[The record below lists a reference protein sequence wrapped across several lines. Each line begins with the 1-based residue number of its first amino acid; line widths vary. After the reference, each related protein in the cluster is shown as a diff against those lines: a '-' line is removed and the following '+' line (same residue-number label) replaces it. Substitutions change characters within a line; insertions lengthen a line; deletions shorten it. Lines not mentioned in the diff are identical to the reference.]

1 MLLMWELLAQ
11 VGQALGRDLIHFR
24 RAVGRAGQ
32 AARSA
37 LRGVA
42 FLSGA
47 ALVAVAAAMLSACE
61 SAPAQIDESPAVVAT
76 AVGSDSAVPVRPRGL
91 GDASAPSPGM
101 GMGAPSPT
109 AAAGAQPPV
118 ATASAARAEA
128 APAASAGAPPPPP
141 PPPPPARSESN
152 GYAIHWQRPV
162 ARAADDQVEAVTQ
175 GWRRG
180 VRLVVTSSGGI
191 GQVEVRPTRGGW
203 PNQVQVEFRYAP
215 DRPFDAL
222 EGMRFQV
229 INPAHTAG
237 DEVPPLVPDKFV
249 FWQRDGRFWLDLP
262 SGWLRGQ
269 QGLRIAWVD
278 RYRR

>member
-47 ALVAVAAAMLSACE
+47 ALVAVASAMLSACE

-76 AVGSDSAVPVRPRGL
+76 AAGSDPAVPERPRGL
-91 GDASAPSPGM
+91 GDASAPSPGA
-101 GMGAPSPT
+101 GAPSST
-109 AAAGAQPPV
+109 SAAGAQPPV
-118 ATASAARAEA
+118 AAASAAPAEA
-128 APAASAGAPPPPP
+128 APAASAGAPPP

>member
-37 LRGVA
+37 LRDVA

-47 ALVAVAAAMLSACE
+47 ALVAVASAMLSACE

-76 AVGSDSAVPVRPRGL
+76 AAGSDPAVPERPRGL
-91 GDASAPSPGM
+91 GDASAPSPGA
-101 GMGAPSPT
+101 GAPSST
-109 AAAGAQPPV
+109 SAAGAQPPV
-118 ATASAARAEA
+118 AAASAAPAEA
-128 APAASAGAPPPPP
+128 APAASAGAP

>member
-37 LRGVA
+37 LRDVA

-47 ALVAVAAAMLSACE
+47 ALVAVASAMLSACE
-61 SAPAQIDESPAVVAT
+61 SAPAQIDEWPAVVAT
-76 AVGSDSAVPVRPRGL
+76 AAGSDPAVPERPRGL
-91 GDASAPSPGM
+91 GDASAPSPGA
-101 GMGAPSPT
+101 GAPSST
-109 AAAGAQPPV
+109 SAAGAQPPV
-118 ATASAARAEA
+118 AAASAAPAEA
-128 APAASAGAPPPPP
+128 APAASAAAP

>member
-37 LRGVA
+37 LRDVA

-47 ALVAVAAAMLSACE
+47 ALVAVASAMLSACE
-61 SAPAQIDESPAVVAT
+61 SAPAQIDEWPAVVAT
-76 AVGSDSAVPVRPRGL
+76 AAGSDPAVPERPRGL
-91 GDASAPSPGM
+91 GDASAPGT
-101 GMGAPSPT
+101 GTGAGAPSST
-109 AAAGAQPPV
+109 SAAGAQPPV
-118 ATASAARAEA
+118 AAASAPPAEA
-128 APAASAGAPPPPP
+128 APAASAAAP

-237 DEVPPLVPDKFV
+237 DEVPPLVPDNFV

>member
-47 ALVAVAAAMLSACE
+47 ALVAVASAMLSACE
-61 SAPAQIDESPAVVAT
+61 SAPAQIDEWPAVVAT
-76 AVGSDSAVPVRPRGL
+76 AAGSDPAVPERPRGL
-91 GDASAPSPGM
+91 GDASAPSPGA
-101 GMGAPSPT
+101 GAPSST
-109 AAAGAQPPV
+109 SAAGAQPPV
-118 ATASAARAEA
+118 PAASAAPAEA
-128 APAASAGAPPPPP
+128 APAASAAAP

>member
-37 LRGVA
+37 LRDVA

-47 ALVAVAAAMLSACE
+47 ALVAVASAMLSACE
-61 SAPAQIDESPAVVAT
+61 SAPAQIDEWPAVVAT
-76 AVGSDSAVPVRPRGL
+76 AAGSDPAVPERPRGL
-91 GDASAPSPGM
+91 GDASAPGT
-101 GMGAPSPT
+101 GAPSPT

-118 ATASAARAEA
+118 AAASAAPADA
-128 APAASAGAPPPPP
+128 APAASAGAPPP

-229 INPAHTAG
+229 INPAHAAG
-237 DEVPPLVPDKFV
+237 DEVPPLVPDNFV

>member
-37 LRGVA
+37 LRGAA

-61 SAPAQIDESPAVVAT
+61 SAPAQIDESPAVA
-76 AVGSDSAVPVRPRGL
+76 APAAGSDPAVPERPRGL
-91 GDASAPSPGM
+91 GDASAPSPGA
-101 GMGAPSPT
+101 GAPSST
-109 AAAGAQPPV
+109 SAAGAQPPV
-118 ATASAARAEA
+118 AAASAAPAEA
-128 APAASAGAPPPPP
+128 APAASAAAP

-237 DEVPPLVPDKFV
+237 DEVPPLVPDNFV

>member
-1 MLLMWELLAQ
+1 MWELLAQ

-37 LRGVA
+37 LRDVA

-61 SAPAQIDESPAVVAT
+61 SAPAQIDESPAVA
-76 AVGSDSAVPVRPRGL
+76 APAAGSDPAVPERPRGL
-91 GDASAPSPGM
+91 GDASAPGPGM

-118 ATASAARAEA
+118 AAASAAPAEA

-141 PPPPPARSESN
+141 PPPARSESN
-152 GYAIHWQRPV
+152 GYAIDWQRPV
-162 ARAADDQVEAVTQ
+162 ARAAGDQVEAVTQ

>member
-42 FLSGA
+42 FVSGA

-61 SAPAQIDESPAVVAT
+61 SAPAQIDESPAVA
-76 AVGSDSAVPVRPRGL
+76 APAAGSDPAVPVRPRGL
-91 GDASAPSPGM
+91 GDASAPSPGA
-101 GMGAPSPT
+101 GAPSST
-109 AAAGAQPPV
+109 SAAGAQPPV
-118 ATASAARAEA
+118 AAASAAPAEA
-128 APAASAGAPPPPP
+128 APAASAGAPPP

-237 DEVPPLVPDKFV
+237 DEVPPLVPDNFV

>member
-37 LRGVA
+37 LRGAA

-61 SAPAQIDESPAVVAT
+61 SAPAQIDESPAVA
-76 AVGSDSAVPVRPRGL
+76 APAAGSDPAVPVRPRGV
-91 GDASAPSPGM
+91 GDASAPSPGA
-101 GMGAPSPT
+101 GAPSST
-109 AAAGAQPPV
+109 SAAGAQPPV
-118 ATASAARAEA
+118 AAASAAPAEA
-128 APAASAGAPPPPP
+128 APAASAGAP

-237 DEVPPLVPDKFV
+237 DEVPPLVPDNFV

>member
-37 LRGVA
+37 LRDVA

-47 ALVAVAAAMLSACE
+47 ALVAVASAMLSACE

-76 AVGSDSAVPVRPRGL
+76 AAGSDPAVPERPRGL
-91 GDASAPSPGM
+91 GDASAPSPGA
-101 GMGAPSPT
+101 GAPSST
-109 AAAGAQPPV
+109 SAAGAQPPV
-118 ATASAARAEA
+118 AAASAAPAEA
-128 APAASAGAPPPPP
+128 APAASAAAP

-237 DEVPPLVPDKFV
+237 DEVPPLVPDNFV

>member
-47 ALVAVAAAMLSACE
+47 ALVAVASAMLSACE
-61 SAPAQIDESPAVVAT
+61 SAPAQIDEWPAVVAT
-76 AVGSDSAVPVRPRGL
+76 AAGSDPAVPERPRGL
-91 GDASAPSPGM
+91 GDASAPSPGA
-101 GMGAPSPT
+101 GAPSST
-109 AAAGAQPPV
+109 SAAGAQPPV
-118 ATASAARAEA
+118 AAASAAPAEA

-141 PPPPPARSESN
+141 PLPARSESN

-237 DEVPPLVPDKFV
+237 DEVPPLVPDNFV

>member
-47 ALVAVAAAMLSACE
+47 ALVAVASAMLSACE

-76 AVGSDSAVPVRPRGL
+76 AAGSDPAVPERPRGL
-91 GDASAPSPGM
+91 GDASAPSPGA
-101 GMGAPSPT
+101 GAPSST
-109 AAAGAQPPV
+109 SAAGAQPPV
-118 ATASAARAEA
+118 AAASAATAEA
-128 APAASAGAPPPPP
+128 APAASAAAP

-237 DEVPPLVPDKFV
+237 DEVPPLVPDNFV

>member
-47 ALVAVAAAMLSACE
+47 ALVPVASAMLSACE
-61 SAPAQIDESPAVVAT
+61 SAPAQIDEWPAVVAT
-76 AVGSDSAVPVRPRGL
+76 AAGSDPAVPERPRGL
-91 GDASAPSPGM
+91 GDASAPSPGA
-101 GMGAPSPT
+101 GAPSST
-109 AAAGAQPPV
+109 SAASAQPPV
-118 ATASAARAEA
+118 PAASAPSPEA
-128 APAASAGAPPPPP
+128 APAASAGAPPP

-249 FWQRDGRFWLDLP
+249 FGQRDGRFWLDLP

>member
-47 ALVAVAAAMLSACE
+47 ALVAVASAMLSACE

-76 AVGSDSAVPVRPRGL
+76 AAGSDPAVPERPRGL
-91 GDASAPSPGM
+91 GDASAPGT
-101 GMGAPSPT
+101 GAGAPSST
-109 AAAGAQPPV
+109 SAAGAQPPV
-118 ATASAARAEA
+118 PSASAPSPEA
-128 APAASAGAPPPPP
+128 APAASAGAPPP

-175 GWRRG
+175 SWRRG

-237 DEVPPLVPDKFV
+237 DEVPPLVPDNFV

>member
-47 ALVAVAAAMLSACE
+47 ALVAVASAMLSACE
-61 SAPAQIDESPAVVAT
+61 SAPAQIDEWPAVVAT
-76 AVGSDSAVPVRPRGL
+76 AAGSDPAVPERPRGL
-91 GDASAPSPGM
+91 GDASAPGT
-101 GMGAPSPT
+101 GAPSPT

-118 ATASAARAEA
+118 PAASAPSPEA

-141 PPPPPARSESN
+141 PPPRSESN

-203 PNQVQVEFRYAP
+203 PNQVQVEFRSAP
-215 DRPFDAL
+215 DRPFAAL

-237 DEVPPLVPDKFV
+237 DEVPPLVPDNFV

>member
-61 SAPAQIDESPAVVAT
+61 SAPAQIDEWPAVVAT
-76 AVGSDSAVPVRPRGL
+76 AAGSDPAVPERPRGL
-91 GDASAPSPGM
+91 GDASAPGT
-101 GMGAPSPT
+101 GAGAPSST
-109 AAAGAQPPV
+109 SAAGAQPPV
-118 ATASAARAEA
+118 PAASAPSPEA

-141 PPPPPARSESN
+141 PPPRSESN

-237 DEVPPLVPDKFV
+237 DEVPPLVPDNFV

>member
-47 ALVAVAAAMLSACE
+47 ALVAVASAMLSACE
-61 SAPAQIDESPAVVAT
+61 SAPAQIDEWPAVVAT
-76 AVGSDSAVPVRPRGL
+76 AAGSDPAVPERPRGL
-91 GDASAPSPGM
+91 GDASAPGT
-101 GMGAPSPT
+101 GAPSPT
-109 AAAGAQPPV
+109 SAAGAQPPV
-118 ATASAARAEA
+118 PAASAPSPEA
-128 APAASAGAPPPPP
+128 APAASAGAPPP

-237 DEVPPLVPDKFV
+237 DEVPPLVPDNFV

>member
-32 AARSA
+32 AGRSA
-37 LRGVA
+37 LRGA
-42 FLSGA
+42 TFLSGA
-47 ALVAVAAAMLSACE
+47 ALVAVASAMLSACE
-61 SAPAQIDESPAVVAT
+61 SAPAQIDESPAVVAP
-76 AVGSDSAVPVRPRGL
+76 AAGSDAAVPERPRGL
-91 GDASAPSPGM
+91 GDASAPSPGA
-101 GMGAPSPT
+101 GAPSST
-109 AAAGAQPPV
+109 SAAGAQPPV
-118 ATASAARAEA
+118 AAASAAPAEA
-128 APAASAGAPPPPP
+128 APAASAGAP

-237 DEVPPLVPDKFV
+237 DEVPPLVPDNFV

>member
-47 ALVAVAAAMLSACE
+47 ALVAVASAMLSACE
-61 SAPAQIDESPAVVAT
+61 SAPAQIDEWPAVVAT
-76 AVGSDSAVPVRPRGL
+76 AAGSDPAVPERPRGL
-91 GDASAPSPGM
+91 GDASAPSPGT
-101 GMGAPSPT
+101 GAPSPT
-109 AAAGAQPPV
+109 SAAGAQPPV
-118 ATASAARAEA
+118 AAASAAPAEA
-128 APAASAGAPPPPP
+128 APAASAGAPPP

>member
-37 LRGVA
+37 LRDVA

-47 ALVAVAAAMLSACE
+47 ALVAVASAMLSACE
-61 SAPAQIDESPAVVAT
+61 SAPAQIDEWPAVVAT
-76 AVGSDSAVPVRPRGL
+76 AAGSDPAVPERPRGL
-91 GDASAPSPGM
+91 GDASAPSPGA
-101 GMGAPSPT
+101 GAPSST
-109 AAAGAQPPV
+109 SAAGAQPPM
-118 ATASAARAEA
+118 AAASAAPAEA
-128 APAASAGAPPPPP
+128 APAASAAAP

-237 DEVPPLVPDKFV
+237 DEVPPLVPDNFV

>member
-47 ALVAVAAAMLSACE
+47 ALVAVASAMLSACE

-76 AVGSDSAVPVRPRGL
+76 AAGSDPAVPERPRGL
-91 GDASAPSPGM
+91 GDASAPSPGA
-101 GMGAPSPT
+101 GAPSST
-109 AAAGAQPPV
+109 SAAGAQPPV
-118 ATASAARAEA
+118 AAASAAPAEA
-128 APAASAGAPPPPP
+128 APAASAAAP

-237 DEVPPLVPDKFV
+237 DEVPPLVPDNFV

>member
-47 ALVAVAAAMLSACE
+47 ALVAVASAMLSACE

-76 AVGSDSAVPVRPRGL
+76 AAGSDPAVPERPRGL
-91 GDASAPSPGM
+91 GDASAPGT
-101 GMGAPSPT
+101 GAGAPSST
-109 AAAGAQPPV
+109 SAAGAQPPV
-118 ATASAARAEA
+118 PAASAPSPEA
-128 APAASAGAPPPPP
+128 APAASAAAP

-237 DEVPPLVPDKFV
+237 DEVPPLVPDNFV

>member
-47 ALVAVAAAMLSACE
+47 ALVAVASAMLSACE

-76 AVGSDSAVPVRPRGL
+76 AAGSDPAVPERPRGL
-91 GDASAPSPGM
+91 GDASAPGT
-101 GMGAPSPT
+101 GAPSPT

-118 ATASAARAEA
+118 PAASAPSPEA
-128 APAASAGAPPPPP
+128 APAASAGAPPP

-237 DEVPPLVPDKFV
+237 DEVPPLVPDNFV

>member
-47 ALVAVAAAMLSACE
+47 ALVAVASAMLSACE
-61 SAPAQIDESPAVVAT
+61 SAPAQIDEWPAVVAT
-76 AVGSDSAVPVRPRGL
+76 AAGSDPAVPERPRGL
-91 GDASAPSPGM
+91 GDASAPSPGA
-101 GMGAPSPT
+101 GAPSPT

-118 ATASAARAEA
+118 PAASAPSPEA
-128 APAASAGAPPPPP
+128 APAASAAAPPPA
-141 PPPPPARSESN
+141 PPARSESN

-237 DEVPPLVPDKFV
+237 DEVPPLVPDNFV

>member
-37 LRGVA
+37 LRDVA

-61 SAPAQIDESPAVVAT
+61 SAPAQIDESPAVA
-76 AVGSDSAVPVRPRGL
+76 APAAGSDPAVPERPRGL
-91 GDASAPSPGM
+91 GDASAPSPGA
-101 GMGAPSPT
+101 GAPSST
-109 AAAGAQPPV
+109 SAAGAQPPV
-118 ATASAARAEA
+118 AAASAAPAEA
-128 APAASAGAPPPPP
+128 APAASAAA
-141 PPPPPARSESN
+141 PPPPARSESN

-162 ARAADDQVEAVTQ
+162 ARAAGDQVEAVTQ

-237 DEVPPLVPDKFV
+237 DEVPPLVPDNFV

>member
-47 ALVAVAAAMLSACE
+47 ALVTVASAMLSACE

-76 AVGSDSAVPVRPRGL
+76 AAGSDPAVPERPRGL
-91 GDASAPSPGM
+91 GDASAPSPGA
-101 GMGAPSPT
+101 GAPSST
-109 AAAGAQPPV
+109 SAAGAQPPV
-118 ATASAARAEA
+118 AAASAAPAEA
-128 APAASAGAPPPPP
+128 APAASAGAPPP

-237 DEVPPLVPDKFV
+237 DEVPPLVPDNFV

>member
-1 MLLMWELLAQ
+1 MLLMWELLAR

-61 SAPAQIDESPAVVAT
+61 SAPAQIDESPAVA
-76 AVGSDSAVPVRPRGL
+76 APAAGSDPAIPERPRGL
-91 GDASAPSPGM
+91 GDASAPGPGM

-118 ATASAARAEA
+118 PAASAPSPEA
-128 APAASAGAPPPPP
+128 APAASAAA
-141 PPPPPARSESN
+141 PPPPARSESN

-162 ARAADDQVEAVTQ
+162 ARAAGDQVEAVTQ

-237 DEVPPLVPDKFV
+237 DEVPPLVPDNFV

>member
-37 LRGVA
+37 LRDVA

-61 SAPAQIDESPAVVAT
+61 SAPAQIDESPAVA
-76 AVGSDSAVPVRPRGL
+76 APAAGSDPAVPERPRGL
-91 GDASAPSPGM
+91 GDASAPSPGA
-101 GMGAPSPT
+101 GAPSST
-109 AAAGAQPPV
+109 SAAGAQPPV
-118 ATASAARAEA
+118 AAASAAPAEA
-128 APAASAGAPPPPP
+128 APAASAAAP

-237 DEVPPLVPDKFV
+237 DEVPPLVPDNFV

>member
-61 SAPAQIDESPAVVAT
+61 SAPAQIDESPAVA
-76 AVGSDSAVPVRPRGL
+76 APAAGSDPAVPERPRGL
-91 GDASAPSPGM
+91 GDASAPGT
-101 GMGAPSPT
+101 GAPSPT

-118 ATASAARAEA
+118 PAASAPSPEA
-128 APAASAGAPPPPP
+128 APAASAAAP

-237 DEVPPLVPDKFV
+237 DEVPPLVPDNFV

>member
-1 MLLMWELLAQ
+1 M
-11 VGQALGRDLIHFR
+11 
-24 RAVGRAGQ
+24 
-32 AARSA
+32 
-37 LRGVA
+37 
-42 FLSGA
+42 
-47 ALVAVAAAMLSACE
+47 
-61 SAPAQIDESPAVVAT
+61 PA
-76 AVGSDSAVPVRPRGL
+76 
-91 GDASAPSPGM
+91 ASAPSP
-101 GMGAPSPT
+101 
-109 AAAGAQPPV
+109 
-118 ATASAARAEA
+118 EA
-128 APAASAGAPPPPP
+128 APAASAAA
-141 PPPPPARSESN
+141 PPPPARSESN

-162 ARAADDQVEAVTQ
+162 ARAAGDQVEAVTQ

-237 DEVPPLVPDKFV
+237 DEVPPLVPDNFV

>member
-11 VGQALGRDLIHFR
+11 VEQALGRDLIHFR
-24 RAVGRAGQ
+24 RAVGRADQ

-47 ALVAVAAAMLSACE
+47 ALVAVASAMLSACE
-61 SAPAQIDESPAVVAT
+61 SAPAQIDEWPAVVAT
-76 AVGSDSAVPVRPRGL
+76 AAGSDPAVPERPRGL
-91 GDASAPSPGM
+91 GDASAPSPGA
-101 GMGAPSPT
+101 GAPSST
-109 AAAGAQPPV
+109 SAAGAQPPV
-118 ATASAARAEA
+118 AAASAAPAEA
-128 APAASAGAPPPPP
+128 APASSAAAPPPL
-141 PPPPPARSESN
+141 PPPPARSESN

>member
-37 LRGVA
+37 LRDVA

-47 ALVAVAAAMLSACE
+47 ALVAVASAMLSACE
-61 SAPAQIDESPAVVAT
+61 SAPAQIDESPAVA
-76 AVGSDSAVPVRPRGL
+76 APAAGSDPAVPARPRGL
-91 GDASAPSPGM
+91 GDASAPSPGA
-101 GMGAPSPT
+101 GAPSST
-109 AAAGAQPPV
+109 SAAGAQPPV
-118 ATASAARAEA
+118 AAASAAPAEA
-128 APAASAGAPPPPP
+128 APAASAGAP

-237 DEVPPLVPDKFV
+237 DEVPPLVPDNFV

>member
-47 ALVAVAAAMLSACE
+47 ALVAVASAMLSACE
-61 SAPAQIDESPAVVAT
+61 SAPAQIDESPAVA
-76 AVGSDSAVPVRPRGL
+76 APAAGSDPAVPERPRGL
-91 GDASAPSPGM
+91 GDASAPGPGM

-118 ATASAARAEA
+118 AAASAAPAEA

-141 PPPPPARSESN
+141 PARSESD

-162 ARAADDQVEAVTQ
+162 ARAAGDQVEAVTQ

-237 DEVPPLVPDKFV
+237 DEVPPMVPDKFV

>member
-37 LRGVA
+37 LRDVA

-76 AVGSDSAVPVRPRGL
+76 AAGSDAAVPERPRGL
-91 GDASAPSPGM
+91 GDASAPAPGM

-128 APAASAGAPPPPP
+128 APAASAAA
-141 PPPPPARSESN
+141 PPPPARSESD

-162 ARAADDQVEAVTQ
+162 ARAAGDQVEAVTQ

-237 DEVPPLVPDKFV
+237 DEVPPLVPDNFV

>member
-37 LRGVA
+37 LRGAA

-76 AVGSDSAVPVRPRGL
+76 AAGSDAAVPERPRGL
-91 GDASAPSPGM
+91 GDASAPAPGM

-128 APAASAGAPPPPP
+128 APAASAAA
-141 PPPPPARSESN
+141 PPPPARSESD

-237 DEVPPLVPDKFV
+237 DEVPPLVPDNFV

>member
-76 AVGSDSAVPVRPRGL
+76 AAGSDPAVPERPRGL
-91 GDASAPSPGM
+91 GDASAPGPGM

-118 ATASAARAEA
+118 PAASAPSPEA
-128 APAASAGAPPPPP
+128 APAASAAA
-141 PPPPPARSESN
+141 PPPPARSESN

-237 DEVPPLVPDKFV
+237 DEVPPLVPDNFV

>member
-47 ALVAVAAAMLSACE
+47 ALVAVASAMLSACE

-76 AVGSDSAVPVRPRGL
+76 AAGSDPAVPERPRGL
-91 GDASAPSPGM
+91 GDASAPGT
-101 GMGAPSPT
+101 GAPSST
-109 AAAGAQPPV
+109 SAAGAQPPV
-118 ATASAARAEA
+118 AAASAAPAEA
-128 APAASAGAPPPPP
+128 APAASAGAPPP

-162 ARAADDQVEAVTQ
+162 ARAAGDQIEAVTQ

-237 DEVPPLVPDKFV
+237 DEVPPLVPDNFV